1 MLQTANVEK
10 IVVVGGGVARTN
22 AAVVARDES
31 KNVKITLIDQED
43 YVQYSRCGLPYLISE
58 EIRDWKE
65 LIRYDKNTLRNINKI
80 DIKI

>member
-31 KNVKITLIDQED
+31 KNVKITLID
-43 YVQYSRCGLPYLISE
+43 
-58 EIRDWKE
+58 
-65 LIRYDKNTLRNINKI
+65 
-80 DIKI
+80 